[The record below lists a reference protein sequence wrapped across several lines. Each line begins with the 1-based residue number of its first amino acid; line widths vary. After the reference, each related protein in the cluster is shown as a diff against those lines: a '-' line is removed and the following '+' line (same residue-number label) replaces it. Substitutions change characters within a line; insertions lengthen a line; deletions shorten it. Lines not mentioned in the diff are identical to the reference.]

1 IGNGGGSIA
10 WADDGGSVRGGP
22 QSAGASPGPDAYG
35 RGGEYPTTTDEKLV
49 IGRLSARNFEKKVAM
64 DKVKQAID
72 REVAT
77 PFNTPI
83 EDAALGIVRVAN
95 SNMLNILKLVSVRKG
110 YDPRDFT
117 LVAFGGGG
125 PLHASALAKELGI
138 KRVIVPIA

>member
-1 IGNGGGSIA
+1 
-10 WADDGGSVRGGP
+10 
-22 QSAGASPGPDAYG
+22 Y
-35 RGGEYPTTTDEKLV
+35 
-49 IGRLSARNFEKKVAM
+49 
-64 DKVKQAID
+64 AID

-77 PFNTPI
+77 PFNTPV

-138 KRVIVPIA
+138 KRVIVPIATSVFAAWGMLMTDYVMIIFKHSFVGFKRLI